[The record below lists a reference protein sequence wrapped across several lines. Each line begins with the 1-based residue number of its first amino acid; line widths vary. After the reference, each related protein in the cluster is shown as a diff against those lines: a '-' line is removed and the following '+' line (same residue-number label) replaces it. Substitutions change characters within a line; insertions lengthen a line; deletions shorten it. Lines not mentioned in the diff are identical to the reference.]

1 MSRDTKIIAAAATD
15 LHMVQYLNGDEH
27 MGMVAEIVKLHGKTE
42 HLLDSFTH
50 VHPGKER
57 MAGLTAVSS
66 GFAFAVGNMH
76 MTPSDVAE
84 ALKYKDVDIDFV
96 VGREGRALRGEY
108 LLKLSRDNGDIKFSL
123 ESGVSGKEA
132 TFTCSEGEMK
142 QCLGIMKTVNLLQRF
157 GDERLSKFMETG
169 KIDLSFITRIN
180 ADLQGADLRGANLL
194 SAILDGVDLRGADLS
209 YASLLRAR
217 LGLGAGATCADLQD
231 ANLAGA
237 NLTDA
242 DLTGANLTGA
252 NLTDA
257 DLTGANLTDADL
269 TGANLTGA
277 NLYLAKLTGANL
289 TGANLKGADL
299 YHANLTGAN
308 LTGANLE
315 GADLY
320 HANLTGANLYH
331 ANLEGANLE
340 GADLYFANLKGANLK
355 GANLKGANLKGANL
369 KGANLK
375 GADLRGATLTDEQLA
390 FARSAGAILE

>member
-242 DLTGANLTGA
+242 DLT
-252 NLTDA
+252 
-257 DLTGANLTDADL
+257 DADL

-331 ANLEGANLE
+331 ANLEGA
-340 GADLYFANLKGANLK
+340 DLYF
-355 GANLKGANLKGANL
+355 ANLKGANL

>member
-123 ESGVSGKEA
+123 ESRVSGKEA

-142 QCLGIMKTVNLLQRF
+142 QCLGIMITVDWLRLF

-169 KIDLSFITRIN
+169 KIDLSFISRIN
-180 ADLQGADLRGANLL
+180 ADFQGADLRGANLL

-231 ANLAGA
+231 ANL
-237 NLTDA
+237 
-242 DLTGANLTGA
+242 TGA

-257 DLTGANLTDADL
+257 DLTGADL
-269 TGANLTGA
+269 TGANL
-277 NLYLAKLTGANL
+277 YR
-289 TGANLKGADL
+289 
-299 YHANLTGAN
+299 ANLTGAN

-340 GADLYFANLKGANLK
+340 GADLYFANLT